1 MNRSLNRFG
10 SLLLAAAITAG
21 LGTPTRAQQTWSAD
35 GVAAGGTGTWTAS
48 STTWLPGPA
57 A

>member
-1 MNRSLNRFG
+1 MTTSLNRLG
-10 SLLLAAAITAG
+10 LLLLAATTAAG
-21 LGTPTRAQQTWSAD
+21 GPAMAQQTWSAD